1 MTADAPLDRNGD
13 ARPAVRRRPGRPR
26 SAPRPEPETNTR
38 DEILD
43 AAARLFAQQGYEGTT
58 TRQIAQVVGIKQASL
73 YYHFADKSSIVV
85 ALLDGTVSPSVSF
98 SDWLGTV
105 EAGADAKLYALATYD
120 LDVILNDPWSM
131 HVLFRIPDVAAKEE
145 ASGRAE
151 LTTLQGRYLQLARA
165 CAEDRSSE
173 PGSLSVPET
182 DLSLVF
188 GLVESIVAQ
197 RYWGS
202 LEARAGYAATVPR
215 GCLRLLGVPE
225 TDIAIAAEEAARLVA
240 EYPGAPQR

>member
-1 MTADAPLDRNGD
+1 MTADAHAPLPSDG
-13 ARPAVRRRPGRPR
+13 RPAVRRRPGRPR
-26 SAPRPEPETNTR
+26 SAPQAEPDTNTR

-43 AAARLFAQQGYEGTT
+43 VAARLFAKQGYEGTT

-98 SDWLGTV
+98 SEWLRAV
-105 EAGADAKLYALATYD
+105 EAEPETKLYALAAYD

-131 HVLFRIPDVAAKEE
+131 HVLSRIPDVAAKEE
-145 ASGRAE
+145 ESGRPE
-151 LTTLQGRYLQLARA
+151 LTTLQGRYLELARS
-165 CAEDRSSE
+165 CAEARAIDGE
-173 PGSLSVPET
+173 SLSVPET
-182 DLSLVF
+182 DFSLVF

-197 RYWGS
+197 RYWGG
-202 LEARAGYAATVPR
+202 LETRAQYAATVPR

-225 TDIAIAAEEAARLVA
+225 AAIGVAADQAARLIA
-240 EYPGAPQR
+240 DYPGAQAR